1 MQFDEPSAYGRDSR
15 NTDLYEVRNELN
27 HGNRSPAKLSVT
39 ERSLHSSG
47 TLHLSPSKTKMRENS
62 KNNVTKINSK
72 TQTGI
77 QSAKKAEKI
86 NLNQIN
92 DKKKQVNDN
101 WKIIASSI

>member
-1 MQFDEPSAYGRDSR
+1 
-15 NTDLYEVRNELN
+15 
-27 HGNRSPAKLSVT
+27 
-39 ERSLHSSG
+39 
-47 TLHLSPSKTKMRENS
+47 MRENS

-72 TQTGI
+72 TQTGVPA
-77 QSAKKAEKI
+77 AKKAENI